1 MSAGPGL
8 TNRVLWVG
16 VSSAHWVIVGH
27 LFMKKACSAGVMFT
41 NWNGLSF
48 VGAVVSS
55 IQMFRVSPLA
65 LTWVRSCLSASHRTI
80 GLP

>member
-1 MSAGPGL
+1 MSEVPAL
-8 TNRVLWVG
+8 TRAFWG
-16 VSSAHWVIVGH
+16 RVSSEHCDIAAH
-27 LFMKKACSAGVMFT
+27 LFMKKACSATVMLA
-41 NWNGLSF
+41 NWNGLSL

-55 IQMFRVSPLA
+55 IQMLRESPLA